1 MKKHIES
8 KHLDIIVRKSMEFKQ
23 KYDFSDVEFVGVTC
37 ILLQLYG
44 AIIIGGI
51 YLAIRAIIEFFL

>member
-1 MKKHIES
+1 MKKHIKS

-37 ILLQLYG
+37 ILLQLYSAVVMG
-44 AIIIGGI
+44 GVCITIKAIIG
-51 YLAIRAIIEFFL
+51 FLL